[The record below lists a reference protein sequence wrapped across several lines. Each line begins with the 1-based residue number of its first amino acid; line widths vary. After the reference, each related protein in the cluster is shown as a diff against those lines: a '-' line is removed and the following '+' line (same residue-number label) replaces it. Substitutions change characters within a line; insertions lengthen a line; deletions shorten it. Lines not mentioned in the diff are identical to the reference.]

1 MLPPA
6 RVCSFARQCASSS
19 SIEEKAGDEEAAAAA
34 GGPASAFLAAVS
46 EWDGS
51 RPGWLDT
58 VTTTGIDMTGKA
70 RELSGVQPSVTLMMP
85 LPRDGQERDQG
96 GNGGYNER
104 NEGWEDRRG
113 GGGGHQQSLL
123 RPNYLGSGSNDI
135 TSFSPGRPA
144 LMASPGAMKVMGGA
158 GITENLDRPNMPVTT
173 ANHHQSGFSST
184 KCAPSRFVNR
194 SRSGWWSDQVGLQRE
209 AEIGKSGQ
217 GKYFIRLCFSIE
229 FHFIGFCFNHCN
241 PMSSSREERRK
252 KRKSRWTDEACKT
265 FIPGHMSHFN
275 F

>member
-1 MLPPA
+1 MTKSSLLPPA

-85 LPRDGQERDQG
+85 LPRDGQEREQG

-113 GGGGHQQSLL
+113 GSGGHQQSLL
-123 RPNYLGSGSNDI
+123 RPNYLGSGSNDN

-173 ANHHQSGFSST
+173 TNHHQSGFSFT
-184 KCAPSRFVNR
+184 KYAPSRFVSR
-194 SRSGWWSDQVGLQRE
+194 SRSGWWSDQADLQRE
-209 AEIGKSGQ
+209 AEIGKR
-217 GKYFIRLCFSIE
+217 GKYFIGLCLSL
-229 FHFIGFCFNHCN
+229 HC
-241 PMSSSREERRK
+241 
-252 KRKSRWTDEACKT
+252 
-265 FIPGHMSHFN
+265 I
-275 F
+275 